1 MKLTCLQ
8 KNLNEALTKVYRAV
22 PTKSELPILSNVLI
36 SAKDNQLKL
45 SATNLATTIVTYTGA
60 AVEKEGSITLP
71 AKLIKEFISNL
82 TSGNIEIELDRDILH
97 LTSDNTKTKFNGITS
112 EDYPDLPEDVA
123 HINFIELDAGVFNKT
138 LASIG
143 FSAATDESRPIFT
156 GILLKFEGDIVT
168 LAASDGFRL
177 SETKVKLKKKVDKD
191 ISLIVPS
198 KTLMEITRIFTA
210 DEPLLFG
217 VDENDNLAV
226 FKQNDTLVITRVL
239 EGNYPDYQKI
249 VPKEGKVKNIF
260 AKEGDSAIVLEI
272 DPEGAINLQAIAEEM
287 GEHKGSI
294 KAQVDSDEKVLI
306 GFNSKYLMDFL
317 GNVNSETI
325 TASTSGSTA
334 ACIFRL
340 PDNENYFH
348 IIMPIQLNK

>member
-1 MKLTCLQ
+1 M
-8 KNLNEALTKVYRAV
+8 
-22 PTKSELPILSNVLI
+22 I

-60 AVEKEGSITLP
+60 AVEKEGSITVP

-249 VPKEGKVKNIF
+249 VPKEGKVKMEFSVSELLEAVKLTNIF